1 MFELI
6 YTSYPRGLQSGTS
19 GFTSVAYT
27 EGIPKIFIQ
36 LCESLSGYPF
46 IYPLGHPMYHLNP
59 EIFTHYRFKV
69 NSKYRAE
76 ADENHKNIS
85 GGDDISI
92 LSRISVSGKDY
103 TGRENKIAHH
113 IILDSNDRRLLA
125 KGPAWAMMHSD
136 LFVDHWNKEPS
147 TLPQRCVEE
156 QKKLP
161 EQNPL
166 KTDNWLNIFG
176 NAGSSG
182 FLAHSAQVSPDTPSF
197 ILFDQ
202 VQQRGICLPL
212 LAEAMDLLAP
222 EKRWEITFNTYFI
235 SKHMDS
241 DCLWRCCD
249 ISVLNANKTTKQ
261 LSVQDYI
268 KKYPDSIIID
278 LCTKTVHGKK
288 LQENSEFSTT
298 GSTPTPTIPDIS
310 LSDINCSSINCS
322 SNGDTGSLS
331 EKNSEK
337 QDFKANS
344 TFQDPSKKSLWKNLS
359 LGTIF
364 IFILFILFSD
374 YSPWSKLHDTVEQNQ
389 NIVKAPSEERLNSR
403 TKSSDGKIAVTGL
416 NESYDK
422 KMAFGFYDD
431 MHQIASDSSA
441 FEDMKCRIIQNNG
454 MEINLEIEKP
464 ITNDTPNWTI
474 TDQSSV
480 EPVGYISTTKLW
492 LYDTKTYSAIYFDSP
507 LKKNSDLIWI
517 APLKLKSA
525 MISKGM
531 VPDTLKISITP
542 EMSGLLPGFFS
553 LLPSQDLSGV
563 IELKNIE
570 EDSMQ
575 LNGDKPQNSEMSA
588 QNSEANLQNPA
599 KKIDSNDEKKSQQTI
614 SLHPVCSFK
623 NDKDSN
629 LTLIELKFSDSEF
642 KTLLEKNSYLE
653 EHYYN
658 KPATSME
665 QENIASTNANPEK
678 ETLYPFRNTN
688 PFKEFKINYKNSQN
702 DKTYT
707 ILCFT
712 CEMDTDPKGGDNKAF
727 SPATTGDNKNHSH
740 MNLP

>member
-69 NSKYRAE
+69 NSKYRAK

-85 GGDDISI
+85 EGDYISI
-92 LSRISVSGKDY
+92 LSRISSSGEDY

-113 IILDSNDRRLLA
+113 IILDSNDRLLFD

-147 TLPQRCVEE
+147 TLPQRSVDE

-161 EQNPL
+161 EHNLL

-176 NAGSSG
+176 DAGSSG
-182 FLAHSAQVSPDTPSF
+182 FLVRSAQESPDTPSF

-212 LAEAMDLLAP
+212 LVEAMDLIVP

-261 LSVQDYI
+261 LSVQEYI
-268 KKYPDSIIID
+268 KRYPDSIIID
-278 LCTKTVHGKK
+278 ICTKTVHGKK
-288 LQENSEFSTT
+288 LQKNSEFSTT

-310 LSDINCSSINCS
+310 LSDIHCS

-331 EKNSEK
+331 EKNSET

-364 IFILFILFSD
+364 ICILFILFSY
-374 YSPWSKLHDTVEQNQ
+374 YSPWSKKLHDTVEQQ
-389 NIVKAPSEERLNSR
+389 QDIVKESSEERVNSQ
-403 TKSSDGKIAVTGL
+403 TEISEGKIAVTGQ

-422 KMAFGFYDD
+422 KMDFGFYDD

-480 EPVGYISTTKLW
+480 EPVGYISTSKLW

-517 APLKLKSA
+517 APLKLKSS
-525 MISKGM
+525 MISKG
-531 VPDTLKISITP
+531 VLPDTLEIRITP

-553 LLPSQDLSGV
+553 RLPSQDLSVV
-563 IELKNIE
+563 IELKHIE
-570 EDSMQ
+570 ENSIQ
-575 LNGDKPQNSEMSA
+575 LNGDNPQNSETSA
-588 QNSEANLQNPA
+588 QDSEVDLQNPA
-599 KKIDSNDEKKSQQTI
+599 KRVDSNNEKKSRQTI

-623 NDKDSN
+623 SDKDSN

-653 EHYYN
+653 EHAYN
-658 KPATSME
+658 KPATSTE
-665 QENIASTNANPEK
+665 QHDIASTNANPEK
-678 ETLYPFRNTN
+678 EALYPFRSTN
-688 PFKEFKINYKNSQN
+688 PFKEFKINYKHSQN
-702 DKTYT
+702 DKIYT

-712 CEMDTDPKGGDNKAF
+712 CEMDTDHKGENKAF
-727 SPATTGDNKNHSH
+727 SPATTGDNENRPH